1 MSNRNTQ
8 TVDDEGTISVAGEN
22 SLVVSL
28 STRRRELE
36 NPFAEPTRRLVSAS
50 AAAGEPDEQ
59 EPAAFIALG
68 TAVAAVVMKLR
79 YGRPRVR
86 VLSRGNEG

>member
-1 MSNRNTQ
+1 MHKSQVER
-8 TVDDEGTISVAGEN
+8 DEGSTFLPGSTDP
-22 SLVVSL
+22 SSL
-28 STRRRELE
+28 SAASAGTVI
-36 NPFAEPTRRLVSAS
+36 PFAEPTRRHVSAS

-59 EPAAFIALG
+59 EPAAFIPLG
-68 TAVAAVVMKLR
+68 LAVAAVVMKLR